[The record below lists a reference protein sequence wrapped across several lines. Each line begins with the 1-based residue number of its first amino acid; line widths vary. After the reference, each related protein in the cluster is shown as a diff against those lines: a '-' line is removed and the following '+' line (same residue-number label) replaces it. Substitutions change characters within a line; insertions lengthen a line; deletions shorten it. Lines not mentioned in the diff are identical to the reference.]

1 MQCGGGRQFFTC
13 LAPWGCPF
21 PVHHHYNI
29 YNLFIS
35 VHPAWFVFAFWLS
48 AVFLAMQDIWKYEIW
63 FSFVFNIIQ
72 GGQLVNQKST
82 KAVSDLGQ
90 AQTDWQIRL
99 CTSLYQILCSIWSHL
114 AFLLLNPVWQ
124 PTRFC
129 IMYSGKRMKA
139 CVALQNGWIY
149 PRIISL
155 CLSTSQQCLHKH
167 GSFKSTDRG
176 KWVQYTK
183 SWFGRWCLQSDGHRW
198 GALSSADVSS
208 NRESGSF
215 VRDIFINC
223 YRWDMI
229 RFWTCQRGCYQHQWG
244 RLCDLILV
252 LNGISLLHACH
263 TPVMDNVVHVSHML
277 QSG

>member
-1 MQCGGGRQFFTC
+1 MRVSISSTPSLQHLQSFHICSSCMIRVC
-13 LAPWGCPF
+13 ILALSCF
-21 PVHHHYNI
+21 PGNAGHMKIWNMIFICFQYNTRW
-29 YNLFIS
+29 S
-35 VHPAWFVFAFWLS
+35 TGQPE
-48 AVFLAMQDIWKYEIW
+48 KYE
-63 FSFVFNIIQ
+63 SC
-72 GGQLVNQKST
+72 
-82 KAVSDLGQ
+82 
-90 AQTDWQIRL
+90 IRL
-99 CTSLYQILCSIWSHL
+99 RPSPNRLANQTLYQILCSIWSHL

-263 TPVMDNVVHVSHML
+263 TQFMDNVVHVSHML